1 MVGNQVRF
9 SHMSNSG
16 FLNTRICKDTI
27 WLSLVENVISK
38 TFPAQTG
45 WTGRARTTAVSGVF
59 G

>member
-1 MVGNQVRF
+1 
-9 SHMSNSG
+9 MSNSG
-16 FLNTRICKDTI
+16 FLNTRICEDTI